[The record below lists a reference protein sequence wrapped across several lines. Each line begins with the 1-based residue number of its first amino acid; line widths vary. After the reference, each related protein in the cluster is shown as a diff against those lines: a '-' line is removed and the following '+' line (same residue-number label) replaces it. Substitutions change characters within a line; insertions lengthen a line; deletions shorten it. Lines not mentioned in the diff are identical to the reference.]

1 MDDAK
6 PLTEKDLLAFP
17 EPNGDIPSLN
27 ETSGYIAVAVH
38 VLKRPHSGARGQ
50 AMTAERSQMSHV
62 PSDTPSDVPRVAL
75 HQVIVVV
82 AARELEQALLEQLRP
97 PMGMYV
103 HPSSAEHAAI
113 QRAVRTICGEANR
126 LELRAEELIIS
137 IKQAWSQLA
146 PVRARHLGDRDGDV
160 LREVVSC
167 SIEVFF
173 ESKDA
178 ASATG
183 H

>member
-1 MDDAK
+1 
-6 PLTEKDLLAFP
+6 
-17 EPNGDIPSLN
+17 
-27 ETSGYIAVAVH
+27 
-38 VLKRPHSGARGQ
+38 
-50 AMTAERSQMSHV
+50 MTAERSRMSHA
-62 PSDTPSDVPRVAL
+62 PSGTPPDGFRVAL
-75 HQVIVVV
+75 HRVVMAV

-103 HPSSAEHAAI
+103 HPSSTEHAAI
-113 QRAVRTICGEANR
+113 QRAVRTICVEANR
-126 LELRAEELIIS
+126 LELRAEELIIC

-160 LREVVSC
+160 LREVVSS

-178 ASATG
+178 TG
-183 H
+183 EAGH